1 MWLLAGAPI
10 RKNSTISGC
19 FSNQNREK
27 LTWNLEPGTW
37 NLEPDTWTVAAA
49 GLPAY
54 NAGGLAPSKDVR
66 MEKRIAAA
74 DGRAEL
80 LDECYRRAIDL
91 LRRNSVAEG
100 VLACSRGERAAGRSY
115 TSIFGRDHAIC
126 ALGMVASGDA
136 ELIATARAG
145 LLTLARH
152 QAPNGQIPKFV
163 RPEKGEADFWYSGC
177 IDATLWWL
185 IAIRDLDRHSG
196 AGLGAELGEPVQRA
210 LSWLQCQEHPTWG
223 LLQQN
228 EASDWADIMPRSG
241 FVLYS
246 NVLWFVVKRL
256 YGLPGAQLTREYI
269 NFLFH
274 PYDNSVPENRRA
286 RLLAHYIRKHSRP
299 GAFYLSFVNF
309 SFWGEEI
316 DILGN
321 LLVALTG
328 VADSSRAVQIAEGV
342 KSLRVAQP
350 WPVRVVGRPIEPEHP
365 LWRLYMQRHRQNYP
379 FQYHNGGCWPFA
391 GGFWVLLL
399 TRLGWTGQAG
409 EALAQL
415 AEANRVGGWE
425 FNEWLH
431 GQSGAPSGMAGQSW
445 NAAMYLLA
453 YEHLRKKR
461 PLFSGSDL
469 SPSAMV

>member
-1 MWLLAGAPI
+1 MEQ
-10 RKNSTISGC
+10 K
-19 FSNQNREK
+19 
-27 LTWNLEPGTW
+27 
-37 NLEPDTWTVAAA
+37 VAAA
-49 GLPAY
+49 V
-54 NAGGLAPSKDVR
+54 GGETLTT
-66 MEKRIAAA
+66 
-74 DGRAEL
+74 
-80 LDECYRRAIDL
+80 ECYRRAIDL
-91 LRRNSVAEG
+91 LRRNSVPEG

-126 ALGMVASGDA
+126 TLGMVASGDA

-152 QAPNGQIPKFV
+152 QALNGQIPKFV
-163 RPEKGEADFWYSGC
+163 RPQTGEADFWYAGC

-185 IAIRDLDRHSG
+185 IAIRDIDRHTS
-196 AGLGAELGEPVQRA
+196 AGLGAELVEPVTRA
-210 LSWLQCQEHPTWG
+210 LRWLQCQEHPTWG

-256 YGLPGAQLTREYI
+256 YGLPGAQLTREYV
-269 NFLFH
+269 NFLFY
-274 PYDNSVPENRRA
+274 PYDNRVPENRRA
-286 RLLAHYIRKHSRP
+286 RLLAHYIRNHSRP

-328 VADSSRAVQIAEGV
+328 VADSSRAVQIAEGI
-342 KSLRVAQP
+342 KASGVAEP
-350 WPVRVVGRPIEPEHP
+350 WPVRVVGKPIEPEHP
-365 LWRLYMQRHRQNYP
+365 LWRLYMQRHRQNFP

-399 TRLGWTGQAG
+399 ARLGWTGQAS
-409 EALAQL
+409 EALGQL
-415 AEANRVGGWE
+415 AEVSRLGDWE

-431 GQSGAPSGMAGQSW
+431 GQSGEPMGMAGQSW

-453 YEHLRKKR
+453 YQHLIAKR

-469 SPSAMV
+469 SPSAQI

>member
-1 MWLLAGAPI
+1 MV
-10 RKNSTISGC
+10 NH
-19 FSNQNREK
+19 
-27 LTWNLEPGTW
+27 
-37 NLEPDTWTVAAA
+37 
-49 GLPAY
+49 
-54 NAGGLAPSKDVR
+54 
-66 MEKRIAAA
+66 IAAA
-74 DGRAEL
+74 SSGAALLEDCQQRAIEL
-80 LDECYRRAIDL
+80 LRH
-91 LRRNSVAEG
+91 NSVPEG
-100 VLACSRGERAAGRSY
+100 MLACSRGERAAGRSY

-126 ALGMVASGDA
+126 TLGMVASGDA
-136 ELIATARAG
+136 GLIAVARAG
-145 LLTLARH
+145 LHTLARH
-152 QAPNGQIPKFV
+152 QAANGQIPKFV
-163 RPEKGEADFWYSGC
+163 RPQTGEADFWYAGC

-185 IAIRDLDRHSG
+185 IAIRDIDQHTTG
-196 AGLGAELGEPVQRA
+196 GLGLELAEPVARA

-256 YGLPGAQLTREYI
+256 FGLPGAQLTREYL

-274 PYDNSVPENRRA
+274 PYNNSVPEQRRA

-299 GAFYLSFVNF
+299 SPFYLSFVNF

-342 KSLRVAQP
+342 KALGASEP
-350 WPVRVVGRPIEPEHP
+350 WPVRVVGKPIEPEHP

-379 FQYHNGGCWPFA
+379 YQYHNGGCWPFA

-399 TRLGWTGQAG
+399 ARLGWTGQAQ
-409 EALAQL
+409 EALVQL
-415 AEANRVGGWE
+415 AAANQVGGWE

-431 GQSGAPSGMAGQSW
+431 GQSGKPLGMAGQSW

-453 YEHLRKKR
+453 YEHLRRKR

-469 SPSAMV
+469 SPAAMV